1 MDRLASC
8 DAASIDTTLLIHPQ
22 VLNDFLDYNE
32 FLGAADE
39 MLVQLDHEGVLQLA
53 SFHPRFQFAGTAAE
67 DVTNATNQSP
77 YPMLH
82 LLREASVDRAV
93 AAFPDA
99 GVIYEKNI
107 LTMQALGP
115 EGVDALRV
123 QCRLDAG

>member
-1 MDRLASC
+1 
-8 DAASIDTTLLIHPQ
+8 
-22 VLNDFLDYNE
+22 
-32 FLGAADE
+32 
-39 MLVQLDHEGVLQLA
+39 
-53 SFHPRFQFAGTAAE
+53 
-67 DVTNATNQSP
+67 VTNATNQSP

-115 EGVDALRV
+115 EGVDALRL